1 MRTCEGVWRTLRGFA
16 AFRPSASRDGLRHGR
31 FHSFHPKGKRVGSEI
46 IDIRRFEVSAF
57 AELLDAE
64 SRAWNEGLYW
74 DFTSSAR
81 VISNCLKEKR
91 LSGYALV
98 LDGVVRGYCFFFCD
112 GEKGLMGD
120 LFVGPVPTGLDEVLR
135 LLEHANETLLATPGL
150 RRVEAQLPH
159 YTFED
164 LVDNFT
170 SWNYSGYRR
179 RFMTLSLPEWRLYA
193 PFRSGSSDSPRRTP
207 ARLDEFWIT
216 SCDKEYVREAAELV
230 FGAYHNHVDA
240 VINDQYSSLAGATRL
255 LDNILHYHGCG
266 EFLEHFSKVAIYRTT
281 RKLAGV
287 LTVTAVRPDTAHIP
301 QIAVARTL
309 QGKGLGTALL
319 ETAFNDLAKA
329 GYQRVSLTVTDA
341 NAAALRLYE
350 RLGFKTFRTFGA
362 FVFNR

>member
-1 MRTCEGVWRTLRGFA
+1 
-16 AFRPSASRDGLRHGR
+16 
-31 FHSFHPKGKRVGSEI
+31 VGSEI

-57 AELLDAE
+57 SQLLDAE
-64 SRAWNEGLYW
+64 ARAWNEGLFW

-98 LDGVVRGYCFFFCD
+98 LDGIVRGYCFFFCD

-120 LFVGPVPTGLDEVLR
+120 LFVGPGPAGLDQALE

-159 YTFED
+159 YTFEE
-164 LVDNFT
+164 LENNFT

-179 RFMTLSLPEWRLYA
+179 SFMALSLPEWRPHA
-193 PFRSGSSDSPRRTP
+193 PSGTGPSDSTRPAA
-207 ARLDEFWIT
+207 ARLDEFSIT
-216 SCDKEYVREAAELV
+216 PCVREYAREAAELV
-230 FGAYHNHVDA
+230 FGAYRNHVDA
-240 VINDQYSSLAGATRL
+240 AINDQYTSLAGATRL
-255 LDNILHYHGCG
+255 LDNILHHQGCG
-266 EFLEHFSKVAIYRTT
+266 EFLEQVSKVAIHRIT

-287 LTVTAVRPDTAHIP
+287 LTVTAVRSDTAHVP

-309 QGKGLGTALL
+309 QGIGLGTALL
-319 ETAFNDLAKA
+319 ESAFNDLVRA
-329 GYQRVSLTVTDA
+329 GYQQVSLTVTDA
-341 NAAALRLYE
+341 NAGALRLYE